1 MMDACFCN
9 RDRRQQ
15 CCVAEC
21 KTPSSGE
28 NGCYPCHCSRG
39 AERCLH
45 TGQLKADRQ
54 KGRP

>member
-1 MMDACFCN
+1 MMAACFCN
-9 RDRRQQ
+9 RERKPH

-54 KGRP
+54 KRG